1 MTTPKKYLQD
11 MTDTEVADLQRALA
25 APARDLMT
33 ADDANRYEM
42 LLWDLFGLFF
52 YCRNQHRGAPND

>member
-1 MTTPKKYLQD
+1 